1 MARTIAVKP
10 LPTHRRIRFANK
22 GQNMSYLRLLASIS
36 FLLIPNFAAAQSSLE
51 GTWNVT
57 FSTRDAET
65 RQAVVK
71 ITDAEGTW
79 TTYAQQWKAKN
90 DPCVGRAF
98 PLAVTVGGQS
108 RLPLKALG

>member
-1 MARTIAVKP
+1 
-10 LPTHRRIRFANK
+10 
-22 GQNMSYLRLLASIS
+22 MSYLWLLASIS

-79 TTYAQQWKAKN
+79 TTFAQQGKAKN
-90 DPCVGRAF
+90 DPCVGRTF
-98 PLAVTVGGQS
+98 PLTVTVGGQS
-108 RLPLKALG
+108 RVVIESGG